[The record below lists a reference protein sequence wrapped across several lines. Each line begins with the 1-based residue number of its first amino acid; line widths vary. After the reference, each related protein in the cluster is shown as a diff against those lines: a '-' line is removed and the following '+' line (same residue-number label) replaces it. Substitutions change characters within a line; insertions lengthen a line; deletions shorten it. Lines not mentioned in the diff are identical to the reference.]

1 MNEAGCWWSRSWVRH
16 LRLRTRQAWCVMLWR
31 ISRFNSAPQRR
42 YQGQLRSF
50 PLSPSSSQRK
60 SAEYRICHFQI
71 CAKIKSCCGQTLDL
85 HTYHIKLARLIR
97 DVFSFDIYHT
107 FRPKFPAQASLI
119 GEERMGDTTM
129 PRCLVELETNI
140 REVWSFRNT
149 EPSLDWKHLLALSH
163 WRHYQLLRHNAKL
176 LLTHG

>member
-1 MNEAGCWWSRSWVRH
+1 MFIASTSYSLDNVMKNFSLYFFTPKEVSRTVKIIPS
-16 LRLRTRQAWCVMLWR
+16 L
-31 ISRFNSAPQRR
+31 P
-42 YQGQLRSF
+42 
-50 PLSPSSSQRK
+50 SPSSSRCK

-140 REVWSFRNT
+140 RE
-149 EPSLDWKHLLALSH
+149 SLIGSHVIFASATHFHVYLPWVNPLLAYVVSM
-163 WRHYQLLRHNAKL
+163 
-176 LLTHG
+176 

>member
-1 MNEAGCWWSRSWVRH
+1 MKNFSLYFCTPKEVSRTV
-16 LRLRTRQAWCVMLWR
+16 Q
-31 ISRFNSAPQRR
+31 II
-42 YQGQLRSF
+42 
-50 PLSPSSSQRK
+50 PSSSRCK

-129 PRCLVELETNI
+129 PRCLVELETNT
-140 REVWSFRNT
+140 REILRFTITESLIGSHVIFVSATHFHFYLPCTMARAVGAYVISPTRLRKVNFR
-149 EPSLDWKHLLALSH
+149 
-163 WRHYQLLRHNAKL
+163 AKIVNIL
-176 LLTHG
+176 IL

>member
-1 MNEAGCWWSRSWVRH
+1 MCNTCSYSIQQSTE
-16 LRLRTRQAWCVMLWR
+16 
-31 ISRFNSAPQRR
+31 F
-42 YQGQLRSF
+42 QLRNFIKMFIASTSYSLDNVMKNCSLYF
-50 PLSPSSSQRK
+50 CTPKRGTKDSSDHSLTPKPQPSSSRCK

-129 PRCLVELETNI
+129 PRCLVELETDI
-140 REVWSFRNT
+140 RE
-149 EPSLDWKHLLALSH
+149 
-163 WRHYQLLRHNAKL
+163 
-176 LLTHG
+176 G

>member
-1 MNEAGCWWSRSWVRH
+1 MCNTCSYSIQQSTEFLLLNFIKMFIASTSYSLDNVMKNFSIYFFTPKEVSRTVKIIPS
-16 LRLRTRQAWCVMLWR
+16 L
-31 ISRFNSAPQRR
+31 P
-42 YQGQLRSF
+42 
-50 PLSPSSSQRK
+50 SPSSSRCK

-107 FRPKFPAQASLI
+107 FRPKFPAPASLI

-140 REVWSFRNT
+140 RKVRSFRIT
-149 EPSLDWKHLLALSH
+149 DKA
-163 WRHYQLLRHNAKL
+163 RV
-176 LLTHG
+176 